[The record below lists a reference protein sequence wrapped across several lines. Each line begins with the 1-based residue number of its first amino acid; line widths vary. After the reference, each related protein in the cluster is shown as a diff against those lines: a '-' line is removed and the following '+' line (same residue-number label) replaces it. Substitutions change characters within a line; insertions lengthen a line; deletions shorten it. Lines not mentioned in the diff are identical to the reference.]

1 MLTEICSH
9 GVLLGLLSSD
19 PGRYD
24 LLLITNPGVGP
35 PEGVPPLA
43 RRVLHLQF
51 EDFVSPRPGARL
63 PAAEDVR
70 LALEWSARGGDL
82 VVSCHAGVSRS
93 SALAYVV
100 RCRDWSPW
108 EAIRVLTPGWHRPND
123 LVVRLGAELLRDR
136 AVYDTYAAWMGE
148 DGPSPVPPTTRSSR
162 PPGRRGGPRRPRR

>member
-1 MLTEICSH
+1 MITEICSH
-9 GVLLGLLSSD
+9 AVLLGLLSSD

-24 LLLITNPGVGP
+24 LLLVTNPGVGP

-70 LALEWSARGGDL
+70 LALEWSAGGGDL
-82 VVSCHAGVSRS
+82 VASCHAGLSRS

-100 RCRDWSPW
+100 RCRDWSSG

-123 LVVRLGAELLRDR
+123 LVVRLGAELLGDP
-136 AVYDTYAAWMGE
+136 AVYATFAAWLGE
-148 DGPSPVPPTTRSSR
+148 GR
-162 PPGRRGGPRRPRR
+162 PPPAARPGRRRPRR